1 MKSTVAKYN
10 ALLVVMILVVA
21 LASLA
26 FNHHLI
32 YKERLAHASQLLSG
46 AVSHQ
51 ITQHLREARSKESHL
66 TPQRLTEILHES
78 LHMPGIAAFG
88 VVLDPNHAVV
98 GGIGLTEDIRHAVA
112 SHPVGPGA
120 HAVVDTGELVMLPV
134 TTTSTSGMSIVAG
147 FRKDSIA
154 SSVWSVTANTT
165 LFVAALLAI
174 YFLLAYAA
182 LRHWIVSPLVR
193 FLETRLRGSIDGIVS
208 GTTPALLPEGRF
220 EVLPEEIS
228 VNIERNMRALHTW
241 ARHKANFDK
250 FIAVSTAENN
260 KQQLAANLYNIL
272 SLELPL
278 KNLAILEINH
288 SLNRLAPI
296 YDAQASSFPDD
307 LLADPQRCFVYR
319 SGSRLVQMPGET
331 VCSHCRT
338 NTGEVQICKPLV
350 SAGKEM
356 GVCKVTLENERMYQE
371 LASTGNGNPVA
382 VAEALLDTY
391 IYLTALSLSNLTLL
405 DSYKNQAIT
414 DGLTGLYNRR
424 YMVEYMASLL
434 SISKRGS
441 KALAL
446 FMVDIDNFKRLNDEY
461 GHNVGDMVLKEV
473 AKTMRRA
480 IRECDIIARYGGEEF
495 VVTLPDTDSAMASEV
510 GERLRDAVAC
520 IEWDSHG
527 LGNIPQVTVSV
538 GIAEFPLHG
547 YSHYHL
553 TNAADKALY
562 VAKRTGKNRVVI
574 HEALPQEES
583 LDRAD
588 RVERFH
594 EETSA

>member
-1 MKSTVAKYN
+1 MMKSTVAKYN
-10 ALLVVMILVVA
+10 TLLIVMILTVA

-32 YKERLAHASQLLSG
+32 YQDRLAHARQMLS
-46 AVSHQ
+46 ASVSHHVAD
-51 ITQHLREARSKESHL
+51 HLREDLRDGKLL
-66 TPQRLTEILHES
+66 TAARLTEIVHES
-78 LHMPGIAAFG
+78 LRIPGVPAFGAVLDGENQIVGAVGLAEEARQAIAAHPG
-88 VVLDPNHAVV
+88 GRGDHALAESGDLVLLPIPATADYRIVTGFSREAIVR
-98 GGIGLTEDIRHAVA
+98 GIWPITA
-112 SHPVGPGA
+112 S
-120 HAVVDTGELVMLPV
+120 
-134 TTTSTSGMSIVAG
+134 
-147 FRKDSIA
+147 
-154 SSVWSVTANTT
+154 TT
-165 LFVAALLAI
+165 LFVAAALAV
-174 YFLLAYAA
+174 YFLLAFAA
-182 LRHWIVSPLVR
+182 LRHWIVAPLIR

-208 GTTPALLPEGRF
+208 GNPPAALPETRF
-220 EVLPEEIS
+220 NLLPEEIS
-228 VNIERNMRALHTW
+228 VNIERNMMALHTW
-241 ARHKANFDK
+241 ARHKASFDK

-272 SLELPL
+272 GLELPIR
-278 KNLAILEINH
+278 NLAILEINH
-288 SLNRLAPI
+288 SLNRLTPI
-296 YDAQASSFPDD
+296 YDAAGEPYSDD

-331 VCSHCRT
+331 VCGHCRT
-338 NTGEVQICKPLV
+338 NAGEVLICKPLV
-350 SAGKEM
+350 AAGKEM
-356 GVCKVTLENERMYQE
+356 GVCKLTLDRERMDHE
-371 LASTGNGNPVA
+371 LSGAGNGNPVA

-391 IYLTALSLSNLTLL
+391 VYLTSLSLSNLTLL

-441 KALAL
+441 KSLAL

-461 GHNVGDMVLKEV
+461 GHNVGDQVLKAV
-473 AKTMRRA
+473 ARTMRRA

-495 VVTLPDTDSAMASEV
+495 VVTLPETDSAMASEV
-510 GERLRDAVAC
+510 GERLREAVAS
-520 IEWDSHG
+520 IEWDHLG

-538 GIAEFPLHG
+538 GVAEFPLHG

-562 VAKRTGKNRVVI
+562 VAKRSGKNRVVI
-574 HEALPQEES
+574 HESLPQEVTE
-583 LDRAD
+583 D

-594 EETSA
+594 EEIAI